1 MYLLQKIPSENIKKN
16 VRIPLFHFIFTIIYF
31 LNHIGMQL
39 IEKGLKILSVNKIFG
54 FKVVIKGANAV
65 WLRLTARYHLTKTL
79 NGNCCRVFKLPSFY
93 PYIDFPAAQFVN

>member
-1 MYLLQKIPSENIKKN
+1 MFDPFLP
-16 VRIPLFHFIFTIIYF
+16 FHFHHNLFF
-31 LNHIGMQL
+31 DHIGMQL